1 MKTSDFNYHLP
12 EELIANYP
20 LERRSLSRLLV
31 LQDGIKHEYFKDIPK
46 YFETANNNIWKLYDK
61 SNANEDRDQL
71 KAVIGICLTFGS
83 LFLMGLYSNLI

>member
-1 MKTSDFNYHLP
+1 MSSEIHKHIEQSLKKNINLFNAEVINFP
-12 EELIANYP
+12 KEK
-20 LERRSLSRLLV
+20 R
-31 LQDGIKHEYFKDIPK
+31 KDIPK
-46 YFETANNNIWKLYDK
+46 YLEKSNDNIWKLYDK

>member
-1 MKTSDFNYHLP
+1 MSSEIHKHIEQSLKKNINLFNAEVIDFP
-12 EELIANYP
+12 KE
-20 LERRSLSRLLV
+20 
-31 LQDGIKHEYFKDIPK
+31 KKKDIPK
-46 YFETANNNIWKLYDK
+46 YFETANNNKWKLYDK

>member
-1 MKTSDFNYHLP
+1 MSSEIHKQIEQSLEKNINLFNG
-12 EELIANYP
+12 EVINFP
-20 LERRSLSRLLV
+20 LE
-31 LQDGIKHEYFKDIPK
+31 KKNDIPK
-46 YFETANNNIWKLYDK
+46 YFETTNNNIWKLYDK

>member
-1 MKTSDFNYHLP
+1 MSSEIHKHIEQSLEKNINLFNAEVIDFSK
-12 EELIANYP
+12 E
-20 LERRSLSRLLV
+20 
-31 LQDGIKHEYFKDIPK
+31 KKKDIPK

-61 SNANEDRDQL
+61 SNVNDDRDQL

>member
-1 MKTSDFNYHLP
+1 MSSEIHKHIEQSLEKKINLFNA
-12 EELIANYP
+12 EVINFP
-20 LERRSLSRLLV
+20 LE
-31 LQDGIKHEYFKDIPK
+31 KKKDTTK
-46 YFETANNNIWKLYDK
+46 YFETTNNNIWKIYDK

>member
-1 MKTSDFNYHLP
+1 MSLGIHKQIEQSSKKNINLFNAEVIDFP
-12 EELIANYP
+12 KE
-20 LERRSLSRLLV
+20 
-31 LQDGIKHEYFKDIPK
+31 KKKDIPK

-61 SNANEDRDQL
+61 SNTNEDRDQL